1 MPPTQHLIPIK
12 EIKDGIVILKN
23 GEWRTL
29 LIASSMNFALLSPEE
44 QDAVI
49 YQYQNFLNS
58 LDFNIQ
64 ILVQSRRLNIRGYL
78 KKLAEIEEAQESELL
93 RVQAKEYREF
103 IKSLSEMVNLMSK
116 NFYIVIPFYPL
127 AVGKRKLAAED
138 FARYKT
144 QITQRV
150 EYVIAGLRRTG
161 VHAVQL
167 GDEEIVE
174 LLWSYYNPA
183 DLEKGEIPAFPSA

>member
-1 MPPTQHLIPIK
+1 MPVTQQLIPIR
-12 EIKDGIVILKN
+12 EIREGIVILKN
-23 GEWRTL
+23 GEWRAI

-49 YQYQNFLNS
+49 YQFQNFLNS

-64 ILVQSRRLNIRGYL
+64 ILIQSRKLNIRGYL
-78 KKLAEIEEAQESELL
+78 KSLKEIEEKQESELL

-116 NFYIVIPFYPL
+116 NFYIIVPFYPM
-127 AVGKRKLAAED
+127 AVGKKKLSEED

-144 QITQRV
+144 QITQRI
-150 EYVIAGLRRTG
+150 EYVISGLRRTG
-161 VHAVQL
+161 IHAVQL
-167 GDEEIVE
+167 GNDEIVE

-183 DLEKGEIPAFPSA
+183 DLEKGEIPVFPPV

>member
-1 MPPTQHLIPIK
+1 MPVTQQLIPIK
-12 EIKDGIVILKN
+12 TIKKGIVILKN
-23 GEWRTL
+23 GEWRAV
-29 LIASSMNFALLSPEE
+29 LIASSMNFALLSPDE

-64 ILVQSRRLNIRGYL
+64 ILIQSRKLNITGYL
-78 KKLAEIEEAQESELL
+78 KSLKEIEEKQESELL

-116 NFYIVIPFYPL
+116 NFYIAIPFYPL
-127 AVGKRKLAAED
+127 SVGKKKLTEED

-144 QITQRV
+144 QMTQRI

-167 GDEEIVE
+167 GNEEIVE

-183 DLEKGEIPAFPSA
+183 DLEKGEIPAFPLI